1 MVLKVQAK
9 GGFTSDFI
17 ISQETLTMRAH
28 RGGGVAPAL
37 GCVEEERESAR
48 ERERQQQ
55 HGPAFRKGDLTVPR
69 ARERERVPVD
79 DPFVCAL
86 WRFYIVL

>member
-48 ERERQQQ
+48 ERERDSNST
-55 HGPAFRKGDLTVPR
+55 GRLSGKGT
-69 ARERERVPVD
+69 
-79 DPFVCAL
+79 
-86 WRFYIVL
+86 

>member
-28 RGGGVAPAL
+28 RGGGLRLLLDVWKKS
-37 GCVEEERESAR
+37 E
-48 ERERQQQ
+48 
-55 HGPAFRKGDLTVPR
+55 R
-69 ARERERVPVD
+69 ARERERD
-79 DPFVCAL
+79 SNSTGRL
-86 WRFYIVL
+86 SGKGT